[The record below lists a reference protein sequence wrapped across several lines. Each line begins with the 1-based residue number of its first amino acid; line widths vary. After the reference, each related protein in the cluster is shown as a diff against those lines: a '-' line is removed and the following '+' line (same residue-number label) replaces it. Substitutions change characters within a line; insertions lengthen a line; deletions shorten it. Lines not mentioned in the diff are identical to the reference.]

1 MQKIKLPNN
10 LQTTIN
16 YHSSYCELHTYR
28 KGGQDVVKPVQR
40 MVVDGEVVCPR
51 CRLNAQEK
59 KLEQE
64 QSAKF
69 TQLEQ
74 LRQYNTLY
82 KDSIVS
88 DATILTATFEN
99 YTTECEEQGINLNSM
114 KRYCEQFKEGSVFN
128 IILQGNPGAGKSHL
142 AYAMLQEL
150 NNHDR
155 DAVPKKTC
163 LFVSVDE
170 MIRLIKD
177 SFSNKDS
184 KYTEHYF
191 TDLLSNVDYL
201 VLDDLG
207 AETGAIDT
215 GKSATN
221 FVQSVLYGVMN
232 ARQDKVTISTTNLSG
247 KSLFNMYDK
256 KLVSR
261 LLRNPQYVI
270 FKDTKDKRMEQIPF

>member
-1 MQKIKLPNN
+1 MQKINLPNN
-10 LQTTIN
+10 LQATIN
-16 YHSSYCELHTYR
+16 FHSSYCELHTFR
-28 KGGQDVVKPVQR
+28 KNGQDVVKPVQR
-40 MVVDGEVVCPR
+40 MVIDGEVVCPR
-51 CRLNAQEK
+51 CQKEAQEK
-59 KLEQE
+59 ELEQVE
-64 QSAKF
+64 NAKF
-69 TQLEQ
+69 EQLEQ
-74 LRQYNTLY
+74 LRRYNTLY
-82 KDSIVS
+82 KESHVS

-99 YTTECEEQGINLNSM
+99 YTTEGKEQRDNLNAM
-114 KRYCEQFKEGSVFN
+114 KGYLKQLQEGAVFN

-142 AYAMLQEL
+142 AYALLQEL

-155 DAVPKKTC
+155 DVVPNKRC
-163 LFVSVDE
+163 LFISVDE

-177 SFSNKDS
+177 SFGNKES
-184 KYTEHYF
+184 KYTEQYF
-191 TDLLSNVDYL
+191 TDLLSKVEFL

-232 ARQDKVTISTTNLSG
+232 ARQDKVTITTTNLNG

-261 LLRNPQYVI
+261 LLRKPQYVI
-270 FKDTKDKRMEQIPF
+270 FNETKDKRMEQIPF